1 MARGRNKARPNPDG
15 TVAISDYRHA
25 GVSRKNNPPAS
36 IAAEGWTPYIP
47 QGRYSYS
54 PRLPPE
60 LRFDETGAA
69 DQLPELLARARQ
81 GPLPDEEIRVLAE
94 ALRLHEPWL
103 EWAGKREAR
112 GFALDPVA
120 LHIHERVSTQALL
133 KVATRQDVTRDLFA
147 DPEQEYR
154 EAVQFYQHDV
164 DWTNRLILGD
174 SLQVMASLARREDL
188 AGKVQMIYMDPPYG
202 IKFASNF
209 QTEIGKRDMK
219 DKETDF
225 TREPEMVKA
234 YRDPWTL
241 GIHSYLAY
249 LPDRL
254 VLCRELLTD
263 SGSIFVQIGDEN
275 LHRVRMVMDEVFGQ
289 GNFIGEIVFATTT
302 GLTDSLLASVAD
314 RLLWYAYDAQKIKY
328 RQLYR
333 DKVAGEAGA
342 AAYTWVLSEDAQQ
355 IRRVSSFSKSETDAL
370 VGWRI
375 CTLDH
380 IVSRGASEI
389 GSAPIKAFG
398 ETFLPPP
405 NTHWKTNAAGLTRL
419 TMAGRVLPSGER
431 SLRYVRYLEDFPAF
445 PINNLWMDTTTGQFT
460 DPKLFVV
467 QTATKAIAR
476 CLLMTTDPGDLVLDP
491 TCGSGTTAYVAEQW
505 GRRWI
510 TIDTSRVAIAIAR
523 QRLLTARFDYY
534 HLRDVSQGV
543 TGGFRYKT
551 VPHITLRSIAQNTHL
566 DPIFAKHEPILDD
579 RLAACNAALEKVDD
593 SLRARLQ
600 SKLLLKQR
608 SDGRKAITKADR
620 RRWELPRKGGQWQ
633 HWQVPFDTDPDYPPD
648 LGEAIL
654 AYRQAWRAL
663 CSVSQATWTITYT

>member
-1 MARGRNKARPNPDG
+1 
-15 TVAISDYRHA
+15 
-25 GVSRKNNPPAS
+25 
-36 IAAEGWTPYIP
+36 
-47 QGRYSYS
+47 
-54 PRLPPE
+54 
-60 LRFDETGAA
+60 
-69 DQLPELLARARQ
+69 
-81 GPLPDEEIRVLAE
+81 
-94 ALRLHEPWL
+94 
-103 EWAGKREAR
+103 
-112 GFALDPVA
+112 
-120 LHIHERVSTQALL
+120 
-133 KVATRQDVTRDLFA
+133 
-147 DPEQEYR
+147 
-154 EAVQFYQHDV
+154 
-164 DWTNRLILGD
+164 
-174 SLQVMASLARREDL
+174 
-188 AGKVQMIYMDPPYG
+188 
-202 IKFASNF
+202 
-209 QTEIGKRDMK
+209 
-219 DKETDF
+219 
-225 TREPEMVKA
+225 
-234 YRDPWTL
+234 
-241 GIHSYLAY
+241 
-249 LPDRL
+249 
-254 VLCRELLTD
+254 
-263 SGSIFVQIGDEN
+263 
-275 LHRVRMVMDEVFGQ
+275 
-289 GNFIGEIVFATTT
+289 
-302 GLTDSLLASVAD
+302 
-314 RLLWYAYDAQKIKY
+314 
-328 RQLYR
+328 
-333 DKVAGEAGA
+333 
-342 AAYTWVLSEDAQQ
+342 
-355 IRRVSSFSKSETDAL
+355 
-370 VGWRI
+370 
-375 CTLDH
+375 
-380 IVSRGASEI
+380 
-389 GSAPIKAFG
+389 
-398 ETFLPPP
+398 
-405 NTHWKTNAAGLTRL
+405 
-419 TMAGRVLPSGER
+419 MAGRVLPSGER

-633 HWQVPFDTDPDYPPD
+633 HWQVPFDTDPDYPHD
-648 LGEAIL
+648 LGEAIT